1 MKTLEKGITGWI
13 VARVWLDALEETAR
27 DFHGIRP
34 RAFIERAYKHATE
47 TLLRILEDEYGLR
60 PRKAATIKEAIQ
72 SYIELCVKAG
82 LFDDVSQFKVEE
94 LDPYRVEVEV
104 TGCPYDDSCRDLA
117 SQTMPLQNLTCA
129 RLGCFKAAAEILVGI
144 ECNYELTAASPGTAC
159 KGIVEI
165 A

>member
-1 MKTLEKGITGWI
+1 MKTLDKTTTGWI
-13 VARVWLDALEETAR
+13 LARVWLDALEETAR

-47 TLLRILEDEYGLR
+47 TLLRILEEEYGVR
-60 PRKAATIKEAIQ
+60 PRKAATMKEAVQ

-82 LFDDVSQFKVEE
+82 LFEDVSQFKVEE

-104 TGCPYDDSCRDLA
+104 AQCPYGESCRDL
-117 SQTMPLQNLTCA
+117 SSSTMPLKSLTCA
-129 RLGCFKAAAEILVGI
+129 RLGCFNAAAEILTGT
-144 ECNYELTAASPGTAC
+144 ECNYELTSASPGSGC
-159 KGIVEI
+159 KGIIEV

>member
-1 MKTLEKGITGWI
+1 MKTLDKGTSGWI
-13 VARVWLDALEETAR
+13 LARVWLDSLEETAR

-34 RAFIERAYKHATE
+34 RAFLERAYTHATE

-82 LFDDVSQFKVEE
+82 LFDDASQFKIEE

-104 TGCPYDDSCRDLA
+104 AGCPYGESCRDIA
-117 SQTMPLQNLTCA
+117 SQTMPLDNLTCA

-144 ECNYELTAASPGTAC
+144 DCNYELMTGSPGTVC
-159 KGIVEI
+159 RGVVEV

>member
-1 MKTLEKGITGWI
+1 MKTLDKTSTGWI

-34 RAFIERAYKHATE
+34 RAFIERAYQHATE
-47 TLLRILEDEYGLR
+47 TLLRILEEEYGLR

-72 SYIELCVKAG
+72 NYIELCVKVG

-104 TGCPYDDSCRDLA
+104 ASCPYGESCRDLA
-117 SQTMPLQNLTCA
+117 SQAVPLQNLTCA
-129 RLGCFKAAAEILVGI
+129 RVGCFKAAVEILTGI
-144 ECNYELTAASPGTAC
+144 ACNYEMTSTSPGTGC
-159 KGIVEI
+159 RGIIEM

>member
-1 MKTLEKGITGWI
+1 MRTLDKAATGWI

-60 PRKAATIKEAIQ
+60 PGKAATIKDAVQ
-72 SYIELCVKAG
+72 SYIELCVRAG

-104 TGCPYDDSCRDLA
+104 AGCPYGQSCRDLA
-117 SQTMPLQNLTCA
+117 SQTMPLGNLTCA
-129 RLGCFKAAAEILVGI
+129 RLGCFKAAVEILVGI
-144 ECNYELTAASPGTAC
+144 DCNYEVTAASPGTGC
-159 KGIVEI
+159 RGIIEV